1 MSLLRNELSATYEAA
16 IQNTTELP
24 IGICGGCGEI
34 ASTPEGQICESC
46 DTWLYS
52 EDEYE

>member
-1 MSLLRNELSATYEAA
+1 MNLLHSEASVICETR

-24 IGICGGCGEI
+24 LGICGGCGET
-34 ASTPEGQICESC
+34 ASTPEGQICKSC